1 MLKEHYNQ
9 RQAGFFFFWQAGL
22 VGILQK
28 RWAREAFNLI
38 LPTHD
43 NLEK

>member
-1 MLKEHYNQ
+1 MLKERYNQ
-9 RQAGFFFFWQAGL
+9 RQAGL

-28 RWAREAFNLI
+28 RWAREAFNPI
-38 LPTHD
+38 LPTHE